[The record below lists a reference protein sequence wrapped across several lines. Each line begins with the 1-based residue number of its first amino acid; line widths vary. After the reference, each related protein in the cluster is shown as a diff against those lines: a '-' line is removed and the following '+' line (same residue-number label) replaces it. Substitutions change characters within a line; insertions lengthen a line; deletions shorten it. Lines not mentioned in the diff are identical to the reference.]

1 MRNMKILNVSSR
13 DLSGGASIAAYR
25 LHRSLI
31 KKSIDSQM
39 LVQEKMSDD
48 FTVLGPESNLRK
60 YLINPLRPALDHIL
74 MKVNK
79 AEALFSS
86 SSMPFSD
93 IVSKI
98 NKINP
103 DIVHLHWI
111 TGGTMQIE
119 EIAKINS
126 VIVWSLHDMWAFTGG
141 CHYDKNCGL
150 FRNECGNCKILGT
163 NKEKDLS
170 RKTFIRKK
178 RAYSKVPKMTVV
190 ATSNWIGKCAKE
202 STLLGDREIVIIPNP
217 IDTNLFRKIDKTLA
231 KRIFGIP
238 LDKKVILFSAM
249 NSLTDSRKGFK
260 ELLQAINMVEIENV
274 VFVVAGSSQ
283 PKEAPELKY
292 PTYFIPPLRDESS
305 LPLLYNVADVM
316 VVPSLQ
322 ENLANSII
330 ESLSCGIPVVSFD
343 IGGNS
348 DMIHHKKNGYLAKAI
363 VPEDMALGIEWVVK
377 NGNYKE
383 LSMRA
388 RNLAEKEF
396 NSEVVIAKYIELY
409 SDLLENK

>member
-1 MRNMKILNVSSR
+1 MKILVVSSR
-13 DLSGGASIAAYR
+13 DLSGGANIAAFR

-31 KKSIDSQM
+31 NHNIDSQM
-39 LVQEKMSDD
+39 LVQEKISDD
-48 FTVLGPESNLRK
+48 FSVLGPESNLRK
-60 YLINPLRPALDHIL
+60 YLLNPLRPALDHIL
-74 MKVNK
+74 MKANK
-79 AEALFSS
+79 AESLFSS
-86 SSMPFSD
+86 SYMPFSE

-111 TGGTMQIE
+111 TGGMMRVE

-150 FRNECGNCKILGT
+150 YRNQCGNCIILGSD
-163 NKEKDLS
+163 NEKDLS
-170 RKTFIRKK
+170 RTVFKRKLK
-178 RAYSKVPKMTVV
+178 AYSKVASMTVV

-202 STLLGDREIVIIPNP
+202 STLLRGRDIVTIPNP
-217 IDTNLFRKIDKTLA
+217 INTNLFREMDKTLV
-231 KRIFGIP
+231 KGIFGIP
-238 LDKKVILFSAM
+238 LNKKVILFSAM
-249 NSLTDSRKGFK
+249 NSLSDPRKGFK
-260 ELLQAINMVEIENV
+260 ELFRAINLLEIENV

-283 PKEAPELKY
+283 PQELLNLKY
-292 PTYFIPPLRDESS
+292 PTFFIPPLRDEVS

-330 ESLSCGIPVVSFD
+330 ESLSCGVPVVSFN

-348 DMIHHKKNGYLAKAI
+348 DMIEHKKNGYLAKAI
-363 VPEDMALGIEWVVK
+363 VPEDMVIGIEWILK
-377 NGNYKE
+377 NDNYKE

-388 RNLAEKEF
+388 RKKAENEF
-396 NSEVVIAKYIELY
+396 DSKVVTMKYIELY
-409 SDLLENK
+409 KSLLEH